1 MNYFIHRF
9 KWNIRHS
16 LEVRVWKLHLELLLT
31 DSGHV
36 YITGG
41 TWSSNF
47 PTTAGTYN
55 EIFNANIDVFV
66 CKLSMLPKSH

>member
-1 MNYFIHRF
+1 MEYSTFLGGS
-9 KWNIRHS
+9 S
-16 LEVRVWKLHLELLLT
+16 LEVASGIVID
-31 DSGHV
+31 DSGNV

-47 PTTAGTYN
+47 PTTAGIYN
-55 EIFNANIDVFV
+55 EIFNTNIDVFV